1 MPRSAWRDD
10 YTFIGW
16 FTEREG
22 GEELTP
28 DTVHYEDTTYYA
40 HWDYTLSL
48 DVTAIDLNNILRTLG
63 LYT

>member
-40 HWDYTLSL
+40 HWDYTPKIV
-48 DVTAIDLNNILRTLG
+48 DA
-63 LYT
+63 